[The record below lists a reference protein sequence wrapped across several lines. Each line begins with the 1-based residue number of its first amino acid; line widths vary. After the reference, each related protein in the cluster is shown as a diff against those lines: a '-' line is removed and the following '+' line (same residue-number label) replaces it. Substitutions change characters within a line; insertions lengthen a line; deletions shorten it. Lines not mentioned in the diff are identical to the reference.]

1 MPRLIQNT
9 LQPLYEIKK
18 LKGMDNLATD
28 DLRLDPGFVRVA
40 ENVDIDSEMMARR
53 RKGVLKQLV
62 SGVAHSGWSDE
73 DKLCFLVLD
82 NDLVQLH
89 TDWTTPV
96 VLSGVG
102 PSKMNFFKIGDRVF
116 FSNLLVN
123 GYIRNGVAHGFPL
136 ITRTERER
144 MLGGDLIEYH
154 PPRLYVAQDQF
165 IVRSVAGNP
174 FEMDVERDHIDLGG
188 NYTMLIGVNGPA
200 GENGLYVSGGG
211 KCMYVSNLEPSLEG
225 ATYKTLL
232 DVPALRGSAVA
243 IERMDLGKG
252 LVGRCCIF
260 STCIGI
266 FMGLPGGYVKDLTS
280 EHYAVLDIE
289 EGFAYVKYH
298 MGYRQYIFVGQAAPG
313 VGLINI
319 SGIETPDMALF
330 TVPQGVYVGEE
341 PLDTASIIIS

>member
-18 LKGMDNLATD
+18 IKGIDNLASD

-53 RKGVLKQLV
+53 RTGILRQLL
-62 SGVAHSGWSDE
+62 SGAAHSGWSDE
-73 DKLCFLVLD
+73 DKLGFLVL
-82 NDLVQLH
+82 NNNLVQLNS
-89 TDWTTPV
+89 DWSTTTI
-96 VLSGVG
+96 LADVG
-102 PSKMNFFKIGDRVF
+102 PSKMNFFKVGGRIF
-116 FSNLLVN
+116 FSNLLMN
-123 GYIRNGVAHGFPL
+123 GYIQDGVGHGFPL

-144 MLGGDLIEYH
+144 MIGGDLIEYH

-165 IVRSVAGNP
+165 IIRSVAGNP
-174 FEMDVERDHIDLGG
+174 FEMDIERDHLDLGG
-188 NYTMLIGVNGPA
+188 DYTMLIGVNGPA

-211 KCMYVSNLEPSLEG
+211 KCMYVSNLEPSLEN

-252 LVGRCCIF
+252 LVGRCCIW
-260 STCIGI
+260 STSIGV

-298 MGYRQYIFVGQAAPG
+298 MGYRQYIFVGQASPG
-313 VGLINI
+313 IGLINL
-319 SGIETPDMALF
+319 SAVES
-330 TVPQGVYVGEE
+330 
-341 PLDTASIIIS
+341 LDTASITIS